1 MNWDPT
7 KWDQDPNKWGS
18 AGLIWNGGKDPRGL
32 TDGRSGN
39 GWNFDPRYMQQNQHA
54 GSEGNGGQT
63 YYEPTDHFNKLFDN
77 GNQIQVRDIK
87 RLKDQNAVKW
97 GGDEVGWTTSKDN
110 YTDDT
115 DWVDKAFEYG
125 GMALVGGIPAM
136 HALTAGGLLGGAGN
150 SSGMMGGMGYEG
162 AGMIAPGMEGVAAA
176 ESALIN
182 AGGVPA
188 WALEG
193 MSPTTP
199 TGGTGGDLPHGTEMP
214 NTYPPGVDPSPLGM
228 TPGAGA
234 SGLGGL
240 LGGGIEGLISG
251 IAKNPL
257 QALSLFGL
265 GRGLLGGG
273 NTTAPT
279 GGGSSGGGGLL
290 QLPKGKRGA
299 WTPNAHT
306 AGQISNFKWAG
317 K

>member
-1 MNWDPT
+1 MNWDPS

-54 GSEGNGGQT
+54 GSEGSGGQS
-63 YYEPTDHFNKLFDN
+63 YYEPTDHFNKLLDN
-77 GNQIQVRDIK
+77 GNQVQVRDLK

-125 GMALVGGIPAM
+125 SMALVGGVPAF
-136 HALTAGGLLGGAGN
+136 HALTAGGLLGGASQ

-193 MSPTTP
+193 MSPT
-199 TGGTGGDLPHGTEMP
+199 GAGTGGDLPHGTEMP
-214 NTYPPGVDPSPLGM
+214 NTYSPGVDPSPLGM
-228 TPGAGA
+228 TPGAGGGLL
-234 SGLGGL
+234 SGGLEGLLGGL
-240 LGGGIEGLISG
+240 LKNPMQALGLLNVARGLI
-251 IAKNPL
+251 
-257 QALSLFGL
+257 
-265 GRGLLGGG
+265 G
-273 NTTAPT
+273 NNAGPT
-279 GGGSSGGGGLL
+279 GGAPGDSGGLL
-290 QLPKGKRGA
+290 QLPKGNRGA